1 MASPTIP
8 EKFLPVLQQK
18 KAFAQLATLM
28 PDGSPQVTPV
38 WFQYKDGKFIVNTA
52 RGRIKDRNMSKDPRV
67 ALDIVDP
74 DNPYSHLAVR
84 GKVVRKTEQGADE
97 NIDALAKKYMGKDKY
112 PLRQPGEVR
121 VIYEIEPISVS
132 TIG

>member
-1 MASPTIP
+1 MASTTIP

-28 PDGSPQVTPV
+28 EDGSPQVTPV
-38 WFQYKDGKFIVNTA
+38 WFDYKNGKFIVNTA
-52 RGRIKDRNMSKDPRV
+52 RGRVKDRNMSRDARV

-84 GKVVRKTEQGADE
+84 GKVVRRTEEGGDE
-97 NIDALAKKYMGKDKY
+97 SIDKLAKKYLDKDTY
-112 PLRQPGEVR
+112 PYRQPAEVR
-121 VIYEIEPISVS
+121 VIYEIEAISVS
-132 TIG
+132 TMG

>member
-18 KAFAQLATLM
+18 KAFAQLATIM